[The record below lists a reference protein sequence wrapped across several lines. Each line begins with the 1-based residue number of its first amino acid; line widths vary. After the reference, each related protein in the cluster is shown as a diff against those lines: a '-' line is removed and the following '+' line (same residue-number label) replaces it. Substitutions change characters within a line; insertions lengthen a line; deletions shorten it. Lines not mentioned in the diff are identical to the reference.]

1 MGDDGTYL
9 TKPNRLPKS
18 ARALTRVSILCP
30 PCRAAESVAA
40 LARPVSPIV
49 SSRLLPRAAPSIG
62 DIGPVTTRA
71 GATCAGEPPMPDHFS
86 SLLWLAAAVGL
97 LYDDIDSDAEDVG
110 LKRSAEECDAD
121 FAIRIFE
128 RRRFPKRLY
137 KRQ

>member
-1 MGDDGTYL
+1 
-9 TKPNRLPKS
+9 
-18 ARALTRVSILCP
+18 
-30 PCRAAESVAA
+30 
-40 LARPVSPIV
+40 
-49 SSRLLPRAAPSIG
+49 
-62 DIGPVTTRA
+62 
-71 GATCAGEPPMPDHFS
+71 MPDHFS